1 MARRAVSATLMW
13 DTPTSVGDPSMVG
26 FVVFLSSIGAVVAAL
41 AAFGALALAFGVDSR
56 DAWRRR

>member
-1 MARRAVSATLMW
+1 MVS
-13 DTPTSVGDPSMVG
+13 

-56 DAWRRR
+56 DAWRRP